1 MTQARFRRMFATTTG
16 LNNTVD
22 PARLEFDY
30 RTGVVEL
37 AQAVN
42 IDIDRSGRPSR
53 RLGRTQRAA
62 SAASCAWAHGE
73 VCLFVS
79 GTSLVQMSA
88 DYSTSTLRT
97 GLTLGARMR
106 YAPVADR
113 VYYLNGHELGYVR
126 NGASNT
132 WSKGSYSPPADT
144 PRQIS
149 DPPLGHMLGW
159 FAGRMVVAKENVLF
173 ASEPSFYGAFDLH
186 RGMRPLPSRVT
197 MVRPTPAGLWVGTT
211 TQVLFFRGT
220 QWGQLRREVMADY
233 GVLEGSDAVCAG
245 EKRGEAGRSVLFTTP
260 RGICAGEENGRFTN
274 LTYNKLTFP
283 TGRYASAAVVG
294 DRYIL
299 LIEP

>member
-1 MTQARFRRMFATTTG
+1 MTQARFRRMYAATTG
-16 LNNTVD
+16 LNNVVD
-22 PARLEFDY
+22 PVRLAFDY

-37 AQAVN
+37 AQAINV
-42 IDIDRSGRPSR
+42 DIDRSGRVSR
-53 RLGRTQRAA
+53 RLGRTER
-62 SAASCAWAHGE
+62 SSIAASCAWAHGE

-79 GTSLVQMSA
+79 STSLMQMKS
-88 DYSTSTLRT
+88 DFSTVTLRT

-113 VYYLNGHELGYVR
+113 VYYTNGHELGYVR
-126 NGASNT
+126 NRTSFT
-132 WSKGSYSPPADT
+132 WSKGNYVPPGDT
-144 PRQIS
+144 SRQIS
-149 DPPLGHMLGW
+149 DPPVGHVLGW
-159 FAGRMVVAKENVLF
+159 FAGRVVIAKENVLF

-186 RGMRPLPSRVT
+186 RGVRPVPSRVT
-197 MVRPTPAGLWVGTT
+197 MIQGAPGGLWVGTT

-220 QWGQLRREVMADY
+220 QWGKLRREVKANY
-233 GVLEGSDAVCAG
+233 GVLPGSDALCQG
-245 EKRGEAGRSVLFTTP
+245 EKRGVAGRSVMFTTP
-260 RGICAGEENGRFTN
+260 QGICAGEEDGGFTN